1 MDTETK
7 KTRRGTFATQEGCP
21 EGYICVEELEGI
33 KGYNEYECGTV
44 CYINTKHIISIKP
57 SDYNMYDLPYTFI
70 ETIGRN
76 IIVYNSTDEVLNL
89 FKKNI

>member
-1 MDTETK
+1 MDVETK
-7 KTRRGTFATQEGCP
+7 KTRRETFATQESCP

-33 KGYNEYECGTV
+33 KGYNDYECRTV

-57 SDYNMYDLPYTFI
+57 SEYNDHHLPYAFI

-76 IIVYNSTDEVLNL
+76 IITYNSTDEVLNL